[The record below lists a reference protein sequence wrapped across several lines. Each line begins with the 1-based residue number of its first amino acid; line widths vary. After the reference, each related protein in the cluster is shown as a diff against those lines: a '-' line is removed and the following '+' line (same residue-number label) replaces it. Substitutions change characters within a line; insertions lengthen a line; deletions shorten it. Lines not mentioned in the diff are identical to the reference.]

1 MAGHRDLAASGE
13 FDADVEAR
21 QFLVFVHPLLAYRI
35 IVGLASTRYRRR
47 CEPQNRLCTTI
58 CRSVHSTRLSGKRR
72 IRSWWLPSAAPSAA
86 GIRDRGSRDRG
97 AIAL

>member
-35 IVGLASTRYRRR
+35 IVGCASPKFDPCRKAWGLTQRALAFARRFSP
-47 CEPQNRLCTTI
+47 EGSELK
-58 CRSVHSTRLSGKRR
+58 SHGG
-72 IRSWWLPSAAPSAA
+72 LPIGRNTPV
-86 GIRDRGSRDRG
+86 GNK
-97 AIAL
+97 

>member
-47 CEPQNRLCTTI
+47 CERQNHWH
-58 CRSVHSTRLSGKRR
+58 VV
-72 IRSWWLPSAAPSAA
+72 
-86 GIRDRGSRDRG
+86 
-97 AIAL
+97 